1 MGLASLILFFY
12 SFVFIL
18 LFNIKLNK
26 IEFYNLFYFF
36 YIRLLWSLK
45 RKIDKQVLISV
56 ESMTR
61 FSSLSV
67 NLSYLIHEF
76 GGLTN

>member
-12 SFVFIL
+12 LFVFIL
-18 LFNIKLNK
+18 LFDIELIK
-26 IEFYNLFYFF
+26 IEFHNFF
-36 YIRLLWSLK
+36 YIKLLWSLK
-45 RKIDKQVLISV
+45 KKVDKQVLISV

-61 FSSLSV
+61 FSSLNV
-67 NLSYLIHEF
+67 DLSYLIHEF

>member
-26 IEFYNLFYFF
+26 IEFYNFF